1 MSILQSSCSFS
12 SPFATLSPH
21 HHHHY
26 QYHHHRRRRRLHH
39 HHHHHH
45 PSSLS
50 SSPSSSI
57 IIIIITII
65 IHHYHHHHHHHPS
78 SASPPPPPSSSSLSS
93 SPSSSIIIT
102 IIIIHH
108 QHHHHHHHHHHHY
121 HLHRQCHTHHHQRCL
136 FILMITQAE
145 LCQQLEWAVVV
156 PNKFTNYGKS
166 IWNWLLE
173 QESSPYSHTRSFKI
187 LRFGRHHSSILFCNL
202 RNLRREKRTVKI
214 IIQTTHR
221 LSSELACK
229 PKLHHDKMSTNIQMI
244 NNITCNMRHL
254 MSKAFKKL
262 SEQQR
267 KHLENDW
274 KLYRLISWPSR
285 IIIFSTYNNYL
296 PPSVLWKYGRTAK
309 NLSEEELWEF
319 CWSRSF
325 RLLKQQS
332 LLWQPQ

>member
-26 QYHHHRRRRRLHH
+26 QYHHHNRRRRLHH
-39 HHHHHH
+39 HHHHHR
-45 PSSLS
+45 PSS
-50 SSPSSSI
+50 
-57 IIIIITII
+57 
-65 IHHYHHHHHHHPS
+65 
-78 SASPPPPPSSSSLSS
+78 SS

-102 IIIIHH
+102 IIIIIHHHH
-108 QHHHHHHHHHHHY
+108 QHHHHHHHYHLQHYHHHHF

-145 LCQQLEWAVVV
+145 LCQQFGWAVVV
-156 PNKFTNYGKS
+156 PNKFPNYGKS
-166 IWNWLLE
+166 KLNSLLE
-173 QESSPYSHTRSFKI
+173 QESSPYPYTRSFKR

-214 IIQTTHR
+214 ITQTTHR

-229 PKLHHDKMSTNIQMI
+229 PKLHHEKMSTNIHMI
-244 NNITCNMRHL
+244 NNINCNVRHL
-254 MSKAFKKL
+254 MSKEFKKL

-285 IIIFSTYNNYL
+285 IIIFSTYNSYL
-296 PPSVLWKYGRTAK
+296 PPSILWKYGRTAK
-309 NLSEEELWEF
+309 NLSEGELWEF
-319 CWSRSF
+319 WSRSF
-325 RLLKQQS
+325 RLPKQQS